1 MDYSSIF
8 ESLPDSAPRPSS
20 FPKPHEVRSA
30 TGRYAKQLFKDHDTL
45 SKIVDRHESTI
56 RKRWMKKSGSQ
67 KRMLLLEAWPDMP
80 SQHRPDIQAWRQQ
93 SKEKNSYMWPFINLE
108 DLVKS
113 KNILILLHARSRYQ
127 PHDFVHTDLEQASL
141 GETSGANSPAFLDG
155 YTMLFH
161 DRKNPDTYGELVSW
175 EDNENA
181 FEYMMNGVG
190 MHPGRGLMA
199 LEIQQRIWN
208 FLVTWSEVL
217 LKDLSPLTEGEIVSN
232 PGPPTSQETAFTSLE
247 VIAMEAP
254 YRAPARL
261 DLTRLK
267 AITYAERNLKE
278 DHLWALHE
286 DPSYFA
292 DTMQELSEHR
302 QEMLLDTLGH
312 EHPTLREK
320 GRPLFWNRVVGNVVM
335 ESYLGFATF
344 DNIFK
349 QVETLI
355 LVYAQHKDDITVE
368 RDLPV
373 ELMDAFQNLRFSLDA
388 AKKALIQVL
397 KVGLFASPPWREF
410 CSRAPPQHPKS
421 SKIETQYSPPRQDH
435 AVKRVMPFFDI
446 LFDDRQLFLFG
457 LHSVTDE
464 IERLVR
470 SDVKVRALI
479 SPLVSRNLSSLSIIS
494 ECLHQ
499 LHLFQPW
506 ARKIEDGMGL
516 KRDELRSRYN
526 QTFDGWSAIVN
537 TKFESSLIYQYADPT
552 DGRFN
557 YPVHRRR
564 NRKNVETR
572 RRAESNLDAFWAA
585 VDVYYKTQNR
595 GKTQHD
601 MVADLLGSD
610 RAVQRTAEWIEP
622 EKSVKSVPVNDY
634 IYQPFSPICHDR
646 ASQVTGNFDR
656 ASILATS
663 TKTKTRGTDIGHG
676 QPAPQIA
683 IQHEPSADTKMFKV
697 DKRTHKV
704 FKALFHSPH
713 SPDLPGEVPWL
724 DFLHAMVALGF
735 SAEKAHGSAW
745 NFFPKATE
753 VDAERSIQFHEPH
766 PSNKIPFHWARRY
779 GRRLARAYGWT
790 GDLFILA

>member
-1 MDYSSIF
+1 M
-8 ESLPDSAPRPSS
+8 
-20 FPKPHEVRSA
+20 
-30 TGRYAKQLFKDHDTL
+30 T
-45 SKIVDRHESTI
+45 
-56 RKRWMKKSGSQ
+56 
-67 KRMLLLEAWPDMP
+67 
-80 SQHRPDIQAWRQQ
+80 
-93 SKEKNSYMWPFINLE
+93 
-108 DLVKS
+108 
-113 KNILILLHARSRYQ
+113 
-127 PHDFVHTDLEQASL
+127 
-141 GETSGANSPAFLDG
+141 
-155 YTMLFH
+155 
-161 DRKNPDTYGELVSW
+161 
-175 EDNENA
+175 
-181 FEYMMNGVG
+181 NGVG

-199 LEIQQRIWN
+199 LKIQQRIWS

-254 YRAPARL
+254 YRVPARL

-292 DTMQELSEHR
+292 DIMQELSEHR

-312 EHPTLREK
+312 EHPTLREN
-320 GRPLFWNRVVGNVVM
+320 GRPLFWNRVLGNVVV

-349 QVETLI
+349 QVKTLI
-355 LVYAQHKDDITVE
+355 LVYTQHKDVITLE
-368 RDLPV
+368 RDLPA

-388 AKKALIQVL
+388 AKKGLIQVL

-435 AVKRVMPFFDI
+435 AVKRIMPFFEI
-446 LFDDRQLFLFG
+446 LFDDKQLSLFS

-464 IERLVR
+464 IERLIRSEATVR
-470 SDVKVRALI
+470 SLI
-479 SPLVSRNLSSLSIIS
+479 SPLVSRNLSSLSTIS

-506 ARKIEDGMGL
+506 ARKIEDGMDL
-516 KRDELRSRYN
+516 KKDELRSSYN
-526 QTFDGWSAIVN
+526 QTFDGWSTIVN
-537 TKFESSLIYQYADPT
+537 TKFEGSLIYQYADPT
-552 DGRFN
+552 DGKFN

-564 NRKNVETR
+564 NRKNVEAR
-572 RRAESNLDAFWAA
+572 RKAELNLDAFWAA
-585 VDVYYKTQNR
+585 VDAHYKTHNR

-601 MVADLLGSD
+601 MIVNLLGSD
-610 RAVQRTAEWIEP
+610 RALQRTHEWTEP
-622 EKSVKSVPVNDY
+622 EKPVKSEPIDEY
-634 IYQPFSPICHDR
+634 IYRPFSAIFHDR
-646 ASQVTGNFDR
+646 SSQFTGVFDR
-656 ASILATS
+656 ASIPTTS
-663 TKTKTRGTDIGHG
+663 IKIKTRGTDTGHG
-676 QPAPQIA
+676 QPEPQTA
-683 IQHEPSADTKMFKV
+683 IQQEPSRDKKMFKV

-713 SPDLPGEVPWL
+713 NPDLPGEVPWL

-745 NFFPKATE
+745 NFFPKAIE
-753 VDAERSIQFHEPH
+753 VDVERSIQFHEPH

-779 GRRLARAYGWT
+779 GRRLTRAYGWT
-790 GDLFILA
+790 GDVFTLA